1 MGALPVHAFDDDDD
15 DDVVIR
21 GVYRFGPA
29 PVMLDGRVYR
39 SFDPVWVQPAPLPQA
54 PIQAAPLPQ
63 GRVVTPAPAPAPAP
77 ATSGP
82 IRQADGTLIWQGQV
96 YVPQQ
101 QPGVAPEQGRS
112 QRNGDR
118 VYHEENGERLAP
130 RRSDRAEDRREM
142 RRTYRA
148 EEHRDDARR
157 TPLRED
163 YDEFRREPVR
173 DSAEDAADDRGE
185 YRARPNDRDDRA
197 RGSERERV
205 RERDR
210 NADVER
216 DVDVDTDTFIED
228 EVTPRTGEARED
240 RKSDRTPPPLP
251 APPQR

>member
-1 MGALPVHAFDDDDD
+1 MGALPVHAFDDDD

-29 PVMLDGRVYR
+29 PVIDGRVYR
-39 SFDPVWVQPAPLPQA
+39 SFDPVWVQPAP
-54 PIQAAPLPQ
+54 
-63 GRVVTPAPAPAPAP
+63 AP

-82 IRQADGTLIWQGQV
+82 VRQADGTLIWQGQV

-101 QPGVAPEQGRS
+101 QPGVAPEQGRG

-130 RRSDRAEDRREM
+130 RRADRVEDRREM

-148 EEHRDDARR
+148 EERRDDARR

-163 YDEFRREPVR
+163 YDEFRRESVR
-173 DSAEDAADDRGE
+173 DSAEDAVDDRGE
-185 YRARPNDRDDRA
+185 FRARPTDRDDRA
-197 RGSERERV
+197 RGPERERI
-205 RERDR
+205 RERDG
-210 NADVER
+210 NGDVER
-216 DVDVDTDTFIED
+216 DADADTFVEED
-228 EVTPRTGEARED
+228 VTPRTGEARED
-240 RKSDRTPPPLP
+240 RTSDRTPPPLP